1 MVRSWA
7 RRWPLPAGA
16 AIALCLTTTA
26 AGRPMTGQPGS
37 ATPPGLA
44 SSASPDQPLAA
55 AVQRAALA
63 AQAQARAMSQDGITQ
78 TGLEPGGGLRSAA
91 KAVTVASLSGAARPA
106 VAPLRRLRPADLL
119 VVAPAGL
126 PGGLTASIGRLRG
139 VAAAERIDAA
149 RIRLGGK
156 QVAVLGV
163 RPSSFRAFAARPTAK
178 ATRLWQGVAAGGI
191 AVSYTMGK
199 QDRLPVG
206 QGVRVTGART
216 ERLRVAGYG
225 TVGIA
230 GVDAVVSDP
239 VARSLGIPAGN
250 AIVISAP
257 HADLSSLIH
266 AVGRLLP
273 RQAVVAPLVAQSR
286 TAASAG
292 PASPLPAG
300 QGVTGPGAAGAPG
313 VTAADGPG
321 LSSAQV
327 SAFLAAAE
335 SRVGLPYVWGGSG
348 PLTFDCSGLVQWSLA
363 RAGIVMPRV
372 AVDQARTG
380 PQVAVSQLQPG
391 DLLFYHTDPTAP
403 QYISHVAIYL
413 GGGRMIQ
420 APEPGEDVEIVPAVT
435 SGPGFAGAVGVYP
448 RLAAAVAASLPG

>member
-1 MVRSWA
+1 M
-7 RRWPLPAGA
+7 
-16 AIALCLTTTA
+16 LCLTVTA
-26 AGRPMTGQPGS
+26 AGRPSFGQPGGQPQGQQAGS
-37 ATPPGLA
+37 ETA
-44 SSASPDQPLAA
+44 DQALGAA
-55 AVQRAALA
+55 MQRAQLG
-63 AQAQARAMSQDGITQ
+63 AQAQAASQDGITQ
-78 TGLEPGGGLRSAA
+78 TGLEPGGGVRSAE
-91 KAVTVASLSGAARPA
+91 KAVTVASLSGAAAPA
-106 VAPLRRLRPADLL
+106 IAPLRRLRPADLL
-119 VVAPAGL
+119 VVAPTGL
-126 PGGLTASIGRLRG
+126 PGRLSARIGGLHG

-156 QVAVLGV
+156 QVAMLGV
-163 RPSSFRAFAARPTAK
+163 HPSSFRAFAAGPTAR
-178 ATRLWQGVAAGGI
+178 ATKLWQDVAAGGV
-191 AVSYTMGK
+191 AVSYTMGR
-199 QDRLPVG
+199 QDKLPVG
-206 QGVRVTGART
+206 QAVRVAGART

-230 GVDAVVSDP
+230 GIDAVVSDP

-257 HADLSSLIH
+257 HADLSSLMH
-266 AVGRLLP
+266 AVRRLLP
-273 RQAVVAPLVAQSR
+273 RQAVVAPLVAQSQP
-286 TAASAG
+286 AESAS
-292 PASPLPAG
+292 PASPGPAG

-321 LSSAQV
+321 LSSAQAA
-327 SAFLAAAE
+327 AFLSAAE
-335 SRVGLPYVWGGSG
+335 SRLGRRYVWGGSG
-348 PLTFDCSGLVQWSLA
+348 PEVFDCSGLVQWSLA

-391 DLLFYHTDPTAP
+391 DLVFYHTDPTAP

-435 SGPGFAGAVGVYP
+435 SGRGFAGAVQVYP
-448 RLAAAVAASLPG
+448 RLAAAVAASLPS